1 MRLLLIAALAVSC
14 TPVGAPTADSG
25 QRFALYQ
32 YMLEVPTKPV
42 SPNEQLKLAWKAQL
56 AAQPSSAL
64 FEIQLCA
71 ALFGPW
77 ETVEALK
84 KAAPQDTR
92 SCPPAGAIATSEI
105 VRTASNNGAP
115 QAATIK
121 VPSAPGF
128 YDLRQISV
136 YGAGN
141 STSAGSIIEVR

>member
-1 MRLLLIAALAVSC
+1 
-14 TPVGAPTADSG
+14 
-25 QRFALYQ
+25 
-32 YMLEVPTKPV
+32 MLEVPTKPV